1 MLPKF
6 IFDERVAVETILY
19 ILSKTQDPTF
29 HHIAKVLYFADL
41 CHLERYGSF
50 ICGDSYIAMKH
61 GPVPSGVYDMLKD
74 QREDVSYLRFPI
86 AEGAFEV
93 IGNHEVRALRPPD
106 LEWLSESHT
115 ECLDEALEKYDH
127 LDFATLSRLSHQGAW
142 QSADLNDSISLEAIL
157 RQLGNPTDLI
167 EYLLDPHP

>member
-1 MLPKF
+1 
-6 IFDERVAVETILY
+6 
-19 ILSKTQDPTF
+19 
-29 HHIAKVLYFADL
+29 
-41 CHLERYGSF
+41 
-50 ICGDSYIAMKH
+50 
-61 GPVPSGVYDMLKD
+61 MLKD
-74 QREDVSYLRFPI
+74 QREDISYLRFPI

-127 LDFATLSRLSHQGAW
+127 LDFATLLRLSHQGVW